1 MSGLPLFPVT
11 TVGSW
16 PRPPQVVQ
24 GQRDY
29 RRQRIDRQ
37 ELDRVAGEA
46 IIALLRLQ
54 HDLDVDIVT
63 DGELRRDNFYSFVA
77 QKLEGVRLMTL
88 AEMLEVV
95 EDKAGFEQLLQT
107 LDVPA
112 YSISSPICIGP
123 ITRRE
128 PLTVDDLRFAR
139 RHTDRPIKVTLPGP
153 YLLTRAMF
161 VPELSRPYYQDKE
174 ALAEDVVA
182 LLRAELDELASEAA
196 DFVQLDEPA
205 LTEVAFAP
213 SRTRTFMCA
222 ALAARKDPAEELT
235 FATSL
240 INRVVAG
247 FGGMRIGLHVCRGN
261 WSRDETTL
269 LSGGYQALKGHLDR
283 MAVRQLVLEY
293 ATERAGHVIA
303 FPEKELG
310 LGVVNPRTD
319 AIESAASIRSAV
331 EQALRVYPASSV
343 FLNPDCGF
351 GTFSNR
357 PMNSEAVA
365 AAKISAMVA
374 AARDL
379 RAAAS

>member
-1 MSGLPLFPVT
+1 VTPLPLFPVT

-16 PRPPQVVQ
+16 PRPPQVEEA
-24 GQRDY
+24 QRAY
-29 RRQRIDRQ
+29 RRQRIARKDF
-37 ELDRVAGEA
+37 DRVADEA
-46 IIALLRLQ
+46 VVAFLRLQ
-54 HDLDVDIVT
+54 HELGLDIVT

-77 QKLEGVRLMTL
+77 QKLDGVRLMTL
-88 AEMLEVV
+88 AEMLDVV
-95 EDKAGFEQLLQT
+95 EDKAGFERLLQT

-112 YSISSPICIGP
+112 YSISSPICTGALA
-123 ITRRE
+123 RRE

-139 RHTDRPIKVTLPGP
+139 RHTDRPIKITLPGP

-161 VPELSRPYYQDKE
+161 VPDLSRPVYQDKE

-182 LLRAELDELASEAA
+182 LLRRELEELTSEGV
-196 DFVQLDEPA
+196 DFVQIDEPV

-213 SRTRTFMCA
+213 GRTRTFMCA
-222 ALAARKDPAEELT
+222 ALAARNDPAEELA
-235 FATSL
+235 FAVSL

-247 FGGMRIGLHVCRGN
+247 FTGTRIGLHVCRGN

-269 LSGGYQALKGHLDR
+269 LHGGYQALKGCFDR
-283 MAVRQLVLEY
+283 LAVTQLVLEY
-293 ATERAGHVIA
+293 ATDRAGDIVA
-303 FPEKELG
+303 FPDKELG

-319 AIESAASIRSAV
+319 TVESAESIRSAV
-331 EQALRVYPASSV
+331 EYALCFYPASRL

-365 AAKISAMVA
+365 AAKVA
-374 AARDL
+374 KIVEAARDL
-379 RAAAS
+379 RAG